1 MPRELF
7 CRAADKLP
15 CIIPQEPVGVGA
27 AARGPLGVR
36 VARNRSTVRMR
47 SPGTGELFHSYLG
60 TVNIFVPFLMVP
72 TKSPLPHLAVW
83 LKTELS
89 DLAFLPSMQRA

>member
-1 MPRELF
+1 
-7 CRAADKLP
+7 
-15 CIIPQEPVGVGA
+15 
-27 AARGPLGVR
+27 
-36 VARNRSTVRMR
+36 MR

-72 TKSPLPHLAVW
+72 IKSPLPHLAVW